1 MRICG
6 IMGRRADPHDWRLPD
21 MDMLARDRQAEG
33 LAEEHRLVYETALE
47 FARKEFGPVAEQI
60 DEDDAFPPDIWKR
73 LAKAGYLGVGI
84 PEEYGGSGGDYM
96 TAALICQALTRVSPA
111 IALSYGAHLNLCAH
125 NLYRNGTEEQKR
137 KYLPRLCD
145 GTWVGALG
153 ITEPNAGSDAMGIQ
167 CTARREGENYLLSGS
182 KMFVTNGPGADFML
196 LYAKTDPA
204 AGKRGISAFC
214 LELPA
219 PGYSVSRKLDKVGM
233 RGSPT
238 GELSFQNTPVPVGNL
253 VGEENQ
259 GFKVVMSG
267 LDLERAFYCFLAV
280 GTSEECLEL
289 SMKYA
294 QEREQFG
301 QAISSFQLV
310 QAKLADMYVGVW
322 TSRLAAYEAMRLS
335 MSGKRCS
342 KEAAAALL
350 YTSEV
355 SQKVAY
361 EAVQIHGGYG
371 YMKEYAVQRFWRD
384 GRLGTIGAGTSEIR
398 RLLIARELLGL
409 RG

>member
-1 MRICG
+1 MMTHEGGAR
-6 IMGRRADPHDWRLPD
+6 MTTHAPAD
-21 MDMLARDRQAEG
+21 
-33 LAEEHRLVYETALE
+33 LAEEHRIIFDTALA
-47 FARKEFGPVAEQI
+47 FARKEFGPIADQI
-60 DEDDAFPPDIWKR
+60 DEEDAFPPDIWKK
-73 LAKAGYLGVGI
+73 LAAAGYLGIGI

-96 TAALICQALTRVSPA
+96 TAALVCQALTRVSPA

-125 NLYRNGTEEQKR
+125 NLMRNGTEEQKR
-137 KYLPRLCD
+137 KYLPRLCS
-145 GTWVGALG
+145 GEWVGCLG
-153 ITEPNAGSDAMGIQ
+153 ITEPNAGSDAMGIE
-167 CTARREGENYLLSGS
+167 CTARRDGDRYLLNGS

-204 AGKRGISAFC
+204 AGKRGITTFC

-219 PGYSVSRKLDKVGM
+219 PGFSVSRKLDKVGM

-238 GELSFQNTPVPVGNL
+238 GELAFHDTPVPLENV
-253 VGEENQ
+253 VGEVNQ

-280 GTSEECLEL
+280 GCSEECLEL
-289 SMKYA
+289 ALAYS
-294 QEREQFG
+294 QERQQFG
-301 QAISSFQLV
+301 QPIANFQLV
-310 QAKLADMYVGVW
+310 QAKLADMYTGVF
-322 TSRLAAYEAMRLS
+322 TSRLAAMEAMRLS
-335 MSGKRCS
+335 MAGKRCS

-361 EAVQIHGGYG
+361 DAMQVFGGYG
-371 YMKEYAVQRFWRD
+371 FMKEYPVQRFWRD

-398 RLLIARELLGL
+398 RLIVARELLGQ
-409 RG
+409 R